1 MLGYAATNP
10 TNAGAMLLTI
20 IKTGPKKQFNSLSN
34 RVYSPEHSPVSCLS
48 KHIIATRPHTLEALE
63 EKKSLRG
70 VKKKNRP
77 TIPYHGILQF
87 ICSSLLFVS
96 FQRRRLTQSRHQGYP
111 SRLPPPPSLP
121 CVARLQTRPPVAS
134 IVPEPRLVATD
145 ERCSRLMR

>member
-70 VKKKNRP
+70 VKKKKQANNS
-77 TIPYHGILQF
+77 IPW
-87 ICSSLLFVS
+87 
-96 FQRRRLTQSRHQGYP
+96 YP
-111 SRLPPPPSLP
+111 SVHMLIITFCFLSAPTTYSESSSGVSQSSPTSAQPAMCRSPPNSPT
-121 CVARLQTRPPVAS
+121 CRKYRA
-134 IVPEPRLVATD
+134 
-145 ERCSRLMR
+145 